1 MDIEVALGDVETRLA
16 SLRLQLDLQSRI
28 KVAQLD
34 SLGRDELL
42 RTIRNGN
49 KTAIRVDDKG
59 MIRYDERLW
68 V

>member
-42 RTIRNGN
+42 RTIRNSN
-49 KTAIRVDDKG
+49 KTA
-59 MIRYDERLW
+59 L
-68 V
+68 